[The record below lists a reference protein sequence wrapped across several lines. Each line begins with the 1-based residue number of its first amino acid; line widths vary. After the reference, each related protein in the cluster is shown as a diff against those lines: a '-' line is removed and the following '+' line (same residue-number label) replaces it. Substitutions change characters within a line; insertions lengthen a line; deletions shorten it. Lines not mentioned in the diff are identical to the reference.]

1 MLNSSR
7 YAIFIAPFAGFDR
20 LRTQEIEQ
28 TMTRQPHHDLSRRE
42 RQIVDILYAQG
53 RATAAEVQAA
63 LPDPPSYSAVRA
75 MLRILEDKGH
85 VRHEQDGPRYVYLPT
100 VARDNAKRSALRH
113 MLQTFFDG
121 SAEQAI
127 SALLDDSST
136 RLSDRELD
144 RLARMIDQAR
154 RTGA

>member
-1 MLNSSR
+1 MPS
-7 YAIFIAPFAGFDR
+7 
-20 LRTQEIEQ
+20 
-28 TMTRQPHHDLSRRE
+28 QPHHDLSRRE
-42 RQIVDILYAQG
+42 RQIVDILYRRGQ
-53 RATAAEVQAA
+53 ATAAEVQAA

-85 VRHEQDGPRYVYLPT
+85 VRHEQEGPRYVYLPT
-100 VARDNAKRSALRH
+100 VARDRAKRTALRH
-113 MLQTFFDG
+113 VLRTFFDG

-127 SALLDDSST
+127 SALLDESDT

-144 RLARMIDQAR
+144 RLAALIDHAR